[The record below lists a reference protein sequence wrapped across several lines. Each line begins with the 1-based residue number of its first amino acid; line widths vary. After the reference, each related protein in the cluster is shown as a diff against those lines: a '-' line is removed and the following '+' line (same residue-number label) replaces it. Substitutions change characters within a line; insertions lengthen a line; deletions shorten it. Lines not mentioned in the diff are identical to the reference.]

1 MRLIVHMGFHK
12 TASTHLQA
20 LMNGNCEAMAARGIW
35 YEHHRFAAHHDIA
48 NPLLVGD
55 AGPFAAMLANAA
67 AAGCHTVI
75 LSSENLEALP
85 FNPGVAELIETTAA
99 AGGAD
104 TIEWHAAIR
113 EPGAYFAS
121 IHSQLSWHTY
131 ADALHMFS
139 EVMKKGV
146 LFLPEPHHGEGATP
160 YWFFCFDYQPF
171 LESFAAPG
179 RRLFVHDYA
188 DRDPYPGWRLM
199 RRLGVFDVLVEQ
211 PEEWGFNH
219 RLTQERAAKFFRE
232 RLREA
237 AGDRATWH
245 MVRKAVSE
253 HLAANLAA
261 VPAYAEAVGA
271 RYGAS
276 YRAAL
281 ERFGRWDEDQGEA
294 RAA

>member
-20 LMNGNCEAMAARGIW
+20 LMNANCKALAGRGVW

-55 AGPFAAMLANAA
+55 AAPFAAMLDNAS
-67 AAGCHTVI
+67 AAGCHTAI

-99 AGGAD
+99 AHGVTG
-104 TIEWHAAIR
+104 IEWHAALR

-160 YWFFCFDYQPF
+160 YWFFAFDYAPF
-171 LESFAAPG
+171 LQAFAAPG
-179 RRLFVHDYA
+179 RALFAHDYN
-188 DRDPYPGWRLM
+188 DRNPYPGWRLI
-199 RRLGVFDVLVEQ
+199 RRLGLLDAMTEQ
-211 PEEWGFNH
+211 PEEWGYNH
-219 RLTQERAAKFFRE
+219 RLDPDRAAKFFRE

-237 AGDRATWH
+237 AGDRETWH
-245 MVRKAVSE
+245 MVRGAVRE
-253 HLAANLAA
+253 HLAANLAS
-261 VPAYAEAVGA
+261 VPAYAQAVGA
-271 RYGAS
+271 RFGDS
-276 YRAAL
+276 YRQAL
-281 ERFGRWDEDQGEA
+281 AEFGNWDEGRAEA
-294 RAA
+294 AA